1 MILRSAPASPFGRK
15 CKLSAAIL
23 GLTDKIE
30 VTRTDTTNPKDPIS
44 KENPLAKIP
53 TLILDGGAV
62 LYDSRVICEYLDY
75 LAGGGK
81 LFPAGSARW
90 PALTLQA
97 LSDGILD
104 AGLLQVYEK
113 RFRPEEK
120 WHPGWVG
127 RQKDKVDRGLAY
139 LESNTP
145 ATGETPHIGD
155 ITLACA
161 LGYLDFRFEGTW
173 RDSHPN
179 LVDWLDKFASA
190 TPAYGETIP
199 SD

>member
-1 MILRSAPASPFGRK
+1 MILRSSPASPFGRK
-15 CKLSAAIL
+15 CKISASIL
-23 GLTDKIE
+23 GLVEKMEI
-30 VTRTDTTNPKDPIS
+30 TRTNTIDPDDPIS
-44 KENPLAKIP
+44 KENPLGKIP
-53 TLILDGGAV
+53 ALILDDGTA
-62 LYDSRVICEYLDY
+62 LYDSRVICEYLDD

-81 LFPAGSARW
+81 IFPTGNTRW

-120 WHPGWVG
+120 RHPDWVA

-139 LESNTP
+139 LEANIPDSGNTR
-145 ATGETPHIGD
+145 HIGD
-155 ITLACA
+155 ITLACT
-161 LGYLDFRFEGTW
+161 LGYLDFRFESVW

-179 LVDWLDKFASA
+179 LVAWLDRFAEA
-190 TPAYGETIP
+190 IPAFGATIP